1 MFLLPSVLPW
11 PFDDATNR
19 TIALIDVL
27 WLKGHAIVAA
37 FAIESTTSIDSGVL
51 RMSDVIATQP
61 NLNISSALVAPDEHR
76 EQVLVEVNR
85 PTCSRVS
92 PP

>member
-1 MFLLPSVLPW
+1 VLPW

-37 FAIESTTSIDSGVL
+37 FAIE
-51 RMSDVIATQP
+51 
-61 NLNISSALVAPDEHR
+61 AP
-76 EQVLVEVNR
+76 
-85 PTCSRVS
+85 
-92 PP
+92 PPLTWACCGCPV